1 MDHGERTRLQRFAD
15 GLLGNP
21 LTMEQQNL
29 PPATPKD
36 ATKATEEQRELQ
48 DALDHEND
56 DPNAP
61 GGHQDHHQIA
71 DET

>member
-1 MDHGERTRLQRFAD
+1 MSTGANIRVAGFLDRQA
-15 GLLGNP
+15 GN
-21 LTMEQQNL
+21 LNRMEQQNV

-36 ATKATEEQRELQ
+36 ATKATEEQRDLQ
-48 DALDHEND
+48 EQLNHQDE

-61 GGHQDHHQIA
+61 GGHETRHQIA

>member
-1 MDHGERTRLQRFAD
+1 MHATPAPKVLTAAEREIHTR
-15 GLLGNP
+15 
-21 LTMEQQNL
+21 MEQQNM

-48 DALDHEND
+48 SQLD
-56 DPNAP
+56 DPTPDPEAP
-61 GGHQDHHQIA
+61 GGHQDRHEIA

>member
-1 MDHGERTRLQRFAD
+1 
-15 GLLGNP
+15 
-21 LTMEQQNL
+21 MEQQNM

-48 DALDHEND
+48 SQLD
-56 DPNAP
+56 DPRSDPQAP
-61 GGHQDHHQIA
+61 GGHQDRHQMA